1 MPEIDVLRRLGD
13 QLVPPPLDEL
23 REIARRRDRRT
34 AAVVVGAS
42 AAAVALVA
50 VALGV
55 TGPGGDGSPQPAPA
69 PGASKERPLTW
80 ADGTTV
86 HYGNRTVDAAGP
98 VDELDLTDDGVAF
111 RTTDGRVWFT
121 DGASVDQLGTV
132 GDAGHLY
139 GDDIWPPGVPEGSVV
154 SGNTGSM
161 LGWFEFPRPGEPELV
176 VHDTA
181 TGEEVAR
188 GPVELDPG
196 SYAVLAMV
204 DDDYAYWYVDSSIDT
219 QLESQDVVRGRY
231 DLATGSQ
238 STVSTQE
245 WQADVRNR
253 GPARMLVVST
263 TEHPPPP
270 GEYPT
275 PYVLT
280 DQIWNLDVGGGHVT
294 PQGPQPLTVLDAR
307 TATPFTFDVA
317 RGYRATGPAWLAQWR
332 DDDTVVIVSPRDG
345 ETDLL
350 ECHVSSGACQVVL
363 SRARMVVPEYGEVA
377 DLP

>member
-1 MPEIDVLRRLGD
+1 
-13 QLVPPPLDEL
+13 
-23 REIARRRDRRT
+23 
-34 AAVVVGAS
+34 VG
-42 AAAVALVA
+42 
-50 VALGV
+50 
-55 TGPGGDGSPQPAPA
+55 
-69 PGASKERPLTW
+69 E
-80 ADGTTV
+80 
-86 HYGNRTVDAAGP
+86 AGP
-98 VDELDLTDDGVAF
+98 
-111 RTTDGRVWFT
+111 
-121 DGASVDQLGTV
+121 
-132 GDAGHLY
+132 LY
-139 GDDIWPPGVPEGSVV
+139 GDDIWPPGVPEGWVV

-161 LGWFEFPRPGEPELV
+161 LGWLEFPRPGEPELV

-188 GPVELDPG
+188 GSVELDPG

-204 DDDYAYWYVDSSIDT
+204 NDDDAYWYVDSSIDT
-219 QLESQDVVRGRY
+219 MLASRDVVRGRY

-245 WQADVRNR
+245 WQADVRSR

-307 TATPFTFDVA
+307 TAKPFAFSA
-317 RGYRATGPAWLAQWR
+317 PRGYRAAGPVWLAQWL
-332 DDDTVVIVSPRDG
+332 DDDTVVLVSPHDG
-345 ETDLL
+345 GTDLL
-350 ECHVSSGACQVVL
+350 ECHVSGGSCQVVRSGPPIL
-363 SRARMVVPEYGEVA
+363 VPEYGEVA
-377 DLP
+377 DFG

>member
-23 REIARRRDRRT
+23 RETAQRRDRRT
-34 AAVVVGAS
+34 AAAAVVAC

-50 VALGV
+50 VLLGV
-55 TGPGGDGSPQPAPA
+55 TSPRGDNSPAPAPA
-69 PGASKERPLTW
+69 PGVSKERPLTW

-86 HYGNRTVDAAGP
+86 HYGYRTVEAAGP
-98 VDELDLTDDGVAF
+98 VVELDLTDDGVAF
-111 RTTDGRVWFT
+111 RTDDGRVWFT
-121 DGASVDQLGTV
+121 DGVAVDELGEV
-132 GDAGHLY
+132 GEVGRLY
-139 GDDIWPPGVPEGSVV
+139 EADIWPPGVPEGWVV

-176 VHDTA
+176 VRDTA

-204 DDDYAYWYVDSSIDT
+204 NDDYAYWYVDSSIDT
-219 QLESQDVVRGRY
+219 ELESQDLVRGRF
-231 DLATGSQ
+231 DLATGGQ

-245 WQADVRNR
+245 WQADVRSR
-253 GPARMLVVST
+253 GPERMLVVST
-263 TEHPPPP
+263 TERPTPP

-307 TATPFTFDVA
+307 TAKPFTFSA
-317 RGYRATGPAWLAQWR
+317 PAGYRSRGPVWLAQWT
-332 DDDTVVIVSPRDG
+332 DDDTVVLVVPRNG
-345 ETDLL
+345 GTDLL
-350 ECHVSSGACQVVL
+350 ECHVSSGSCQVVRSGPPIL
-363 SRARMVVPEYGEVA
+363 VPEYGRVSG
-377 DLP
+377 LG